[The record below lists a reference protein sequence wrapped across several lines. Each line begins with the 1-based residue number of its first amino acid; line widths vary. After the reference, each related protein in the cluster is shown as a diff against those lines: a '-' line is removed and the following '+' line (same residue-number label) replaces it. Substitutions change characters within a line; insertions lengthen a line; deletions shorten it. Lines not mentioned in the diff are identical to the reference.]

1 MVTILSANFSARR
14 AARSIRIGLVILSLA
29 GGVLTARSASAQQ
42 GQGTLTGTVVDAAT
56 KAPVADVVVT
66 ATSPNLQ
73 GEQIVVTDSSGF
85 YRVPA
90 LPPGAYTLRFE
101 KESYKPYARE
111 GIDLRADTTLRLN
124 AELLPEALQ
133 AEEVVVVAR
142 APTVDVGSSST
153 GASLN
158 SEFTRRV
165 PLGAAGNKG
174 SASRSFDAVAEAAAG
189 ASSDDFGTTVNGAS
203 SAENSYMIDGLSTG
217 NPGFGISGTSLSTE
231 FIGEVNVVTGGYLP
245 EYGRSTGGVI
255 SAVTKSG
262 TNELHGGAFLFASPG
277 AFEGKRELVPRDAQS
292 VLFATKLRLE
302 WDVGADVGGPI
313 IKDKLWFYGG
323 FDFSQTTYDITRTV
337 NRIKLDA
344 NGNPIMDSNGFTE
357 TEVVPDNT
365 SGYRATLST
374 LQTFGKLTYAPNAS
388 NRLNL
393 TVMWL
398 PSTSG
403 GGGDFG
409 IDPRSGRPEVDTDS
423 FGGTLGSLG
432 HRYQNTPLDTTLR
445 WTAESPK
452 KTVTVE
458 TLAGW
463 HHQSEYLLPSDGS
476 QINPLTPGSN
486 TAMLNPNQLSNQP
499 LIQWTQPGHN
509 LPDLDP
515 MLKNGKFCIGPNGQ
529 PLCPVTPQYNTGGP
543 GEQDVQKY
551 DRYQLSSTLTWL
563 VQGAGH
569 HIAKAG
575 VSLELT
581 DYAHT
586 KSYSGGVQYLEGDDG
601 SIADQFRFGYLSAP
615 DVPVSL
621 DGRTLHTKSVIV
633 GGFVQD
639 SWSVADK
646 FTLNLGVRYDT
657 QAMYSDNGVLG
668 LVLPNQ
674 WSPRAGVIYDPTQA
688 GRSKLFVNYARYYE
702 NVPLDLAD
710 VALSGEPHTLATY
723 DYECQPAQVVMMPS
737 KCLDAGHIRTG
748 DTSPTNPNQRYTAFG
763 AGASPIDPN
772 LKAQSMDEIVAGG
785 DYELFADARGSLTYT
800 RRRMNHVVE
809 DMSRDGL
816 QTFFLG
822 NPGEGIAS
830 DFPKAK
836 RDYDAFT
843 LQFVKNFR
851 NNWLATASYTLS
863 WLRGNTGGLI
873 SEDGALIPNHTA
885 DFDTKQLTI
894 NRDGYLPN
902 DHRHAI
908 KIFGSKD
915 WVLAAQHR
923 ISTGIAFRAS
933 SGAPTTALGA
943 DANYGN
949 GFSFLEPRGTGPR
962 LPWFYGTD
970 VQLGYRFTFSK
981 TQSLALTVDVFN
993 VLNQHQVMSVDQN
1006 YTTLFTVAKNG
1017 SGISS
1022 AVYADGAVKPVLDAK
1037 GNPMIGADGKPV
1049 TMPVGGQPVTKDNAQ
1064 YGRPTTY
1071 SDPRVFRFGLRWTF

>member
-1 MVTILSANFSARR
+1 MVTIPSANSFARP
-14 AARSIRIGLVILSLA
+14 AARLIRIGLVVSSLA
-29 GGVLTARSASAQQ
+29 VCLFSARSASAQQ

-56 KAPVADVVVT
+56 KAQVADVVVT

-85 YRVPA
+85 YRIPS

-101 KESYKPYARE
+101 KETYKPYSRE
-111 GIDLRADTTLRLN
+111 GIELRADTTLRLN

-142 APTVDVGSSST
+142 NPTVDVGSSST

-165 PLGAAGNKG
+165 PLSTPGGKG

-189 ASSDDFGTTVNGAS
+189 ASTDDFGTTVNGAS

-262 TNELHGGAFLFASPG
+262 TNELHGGAFGFVSPG
-277 AFEGKRELVPRDAQS
+277 ALEGKRERVPREAQS
-292 VLFATKLRLE
+292 VLFAPKLKWE
-302 WDVGADVGGPI
+302 WDLGADVGGPI
-313 IKDKLWFYGG
+313 VKDKLWFYGG
-323 FDFSQTTYDITRTV
+323 VDFSQTAYDITRTV
-337 NRIKLDA
+337 NRIQLDA
-344 NGNPIMDSNGFTE
+344 NGMPMMDSNGFTL
-357 TEVVPDNT
+357 TQVVPDNT
-365 SGYRATLST
+365 SVYRATLNT
-374 LQTFGKLTYAPNAS
+374 LQAFAKLTYAPNSS

-393 TVMWL
+393 TFMAL
-398 PSTSG
+398 PSGTG
-403 GGGDFG
+403 GNNTFG
-409 IDPRSGRPEVDTDS
+409 VDPRSGRPDVDTDS
-423 FGGTLGSLG
+423 FGGTVGSLG
-432 HRYQNTPLDTTLR
+432 HTFSNFPIDTTLR

-452 KTVTVE
+452 KNVTVE

-463 HHQSEYLLPSDGS
+463 HRQSESMLPSDGS

-486 TAMLNPNQLSNQP
+486 TSMLNPNQLSNQP
-499 LIQWTQPGHN
+499 TVIWTQPGHN

-515 MLKNGKFCIGPNGQ
+515 TLKNSNQCIGPVD
-529 PLCPVTPQYNTGGP
+529 PMTKLPRILCPVSPEYHSGGP
-543 GEQDVQKY
+543 GEQHDWHY
-551 DRYQLSSTLTWL
+551 DRYQLGSTLTWL
-563 VQGAGH
+563 FQGWGH

-581 DYAHT
+581 DYSHT
-586 KSYSGGVQYLEGDDG
+586 KSYSGGVQYLENDDG
-601 SIADQFRFGYLSAP
+601 SIGDQFRFGYLSAP

-621 DGRTLHTKSVIV
+621 DGRTLHTKSIIV

-639 SWSVADK
+639 SWSAFDK
-646 FTLNLGVRYDT
+646 VTLNLGVRYDT
-657 QAMYSDNGVLG
+657 QAMYADNGTRG

-688 GRSKLFVNYARYYE
+688 GRSKIFVNYARYFE

-723 DYECQPAQVVMMPS
+723 DYDCQVAQVAANPKS
-737 KCLDAGHIRTG
+737 CLDTAHIRPNG
-748 DTSPTNPNQRYTAFG
+748 SPTNPNQRYVSFG

-772 LKAQSMDEIVAGG
+772 LKAQSMDEIVAGL
-785 DYELFADARGSLTYT
+785 DYEVFADARASLTYT

-830 DFPKAK
+830 DFDKAR

-843 LQFVKNFR
+843 LQFVKNFG
-851 NNWLATASYTLS
+851 NNWLANASYTLS
-863 WLRGNTGGLI
+863 WLRGNFGGLI
-873 SEDGALIPNHTA
+873 SQDGALIPNHTA
-885 DFDTKQLTI
+885 DFDTKELTI
-894 NRDGYLPN
+894 NREGYLPN
-902 DHRHAI
+902 DHRHAF

-915 WVLAAQHR
+915 WVLAPQHR
-923 ISTGIAFRAS
+923 ISTGLAFRAF

-943 DANYGN
+943 DANYGP

-962 LPWFYGTD
+962 LPWEYGTD
-970 VQLGYRFTFSK
+970 IQLGYRFNFGK
-981 TQSLALTVDVFN
+981 VQSLTFTVDIFN
-993 VLNQHQVMSVDQN
+993 VLNQHQVDQVDQN
-1006 YTTLFTVAKNG
+1006 YTTLTTVAQRG
-1017 SGISS
+1017 GGVAQ
-1022 AVYADGAVKPVLDAK
+1022 AVYADGAQKDGVDKM
-1037 GNPMIGADGKPV
+1037 GNPIKVDVGGKPV
-1049 TMPVGGQPVTKDNAQ
+1049 TQDNPQ
-1064 YGRPTTY
+1064 YGRPTSY